1 VLGKGT
7 CSLSDMEG
15 KANVFAF
22 VSMGADRKANTRGGG
37 ALELGDS
44 RLFQD
49 GSERG
54 GALGSDVVVIEA
66 TKHGGGWGGERRGA
80 SKACQWALT
89 GKQTLGSGGALERG
103 HGAPLEALAQDG
115 DALCSVGAVAVL
127 QATKLVVGQPGKGTR
142 SVYRC

>member
-1 VLGKGT
+1 MST
-7 CSLSDMEG
+7 
-15 KANVFAF
+15 
-22 VSMGADRKANTRGGG
+22 GADRTKARGAGT
-37 ALELGDS
+37 LELGDS

-89 GKQTLGSGGALERG
+89 RKRTPLGGDAPERG
-103 HGAPLEALAQDG
+103 HGAPLERLAQLG
-115 DALCSVGAVAVL
+115 YALGGVGAA
-127 QATKLVVGQPGKGTR
+127 ATTINAAELVVGQTAEER
-142 SVYRC
+142 RCVNGR